1 MVYPNDWEK
10 VFIAKNGKTINFRPE
25 KVTDTDMLWKMF
37 STLSEITVSNLIPPF
52 TRERIE
58 SWTSNIDYNEVL
70 AIVAVTEE
78 ENIQRIVG
86 SASLKFNSQKVFKH
100 KAELGIAVHDD
111 YQKLG
116 IGTALLNH
124 LLAIAKMKKLK
135 KVGLIVNIKN
145 ERAIYMYRKIGFE
158 FEGTLHRELLYKGR
172 YNNLYQMALFL

>member
-1 MVYPNDWEK
+1 
-10 VFIAKNGKTINFRPE
+10 
-25 KVTDTDMLWKMF
+25 MLWKMF

-58 SWTSNIDYNEVL
+58 SWTNNIKYNEVL
-70 AIVAVTEE
+70 AIVAVTEDE
-78 ENIQRIVG
+78 KNQRIVG
-86 SASLKFNSQKVFKH
+86 SASLKFNSQVVFKH
-100 KAELGIAVHDD
+100 KVELGIAVHDD

-158 FEGTLHRELLYKGR
+158 FEGTLRKELLYKGR
-172 YNNLYQMALFL
+172 YNDLYQMALFL

>member
-1 MVYPNDWEK
+1 MTYPNNWEK

-25 KVTDTDMLWKMF
+25 KATDTDMLWKMF
-37 STLSEITVSNLIPPF
+37 STLSELTVSNLIPPF
-52 TRERIE
+52 TQERIE
-58 SWTSNIDYNEVL
+58 SWTSNINYNEVL

-78 ENIQRIVG
+78 ENMQRIVG
-86 SASLKFNSQKVFKH
+86 SASLKFNSQEVFKH

-124 LLAIAKMKKLK
+124 LLAIAKIKKLK

-145 ERAIYMYRKIGFE
+145 ERAICMYRKMGFE
-158 FEGTLHRELLYKGR
+158 CEGTLCKELLYNGR
-172 YNNLYQMALFL
+172 YKDLYQMALFL

>member
-1 MVYPNDWEK
+1 MGE

-25 KVTDTDMLWKMF
+25 KATDTEMLWKMF

-58 SWTSNIDYNEVL
+58 SWTNNIKYNEVL
-70 AIVAVTEE
+70 AIVAVTEDE
-78 ENIQRIVG
+78 KNQRIVG
-86 SASLKFNSQKVFKH
+86 SASLKFNSQVVFKH
-100 KAELGIAVHDD
+100 KVELGIAVHDD

-158 FEGTLHRELLYKGR
+158 FEGTLRKELLYKGR
-172 YNNLYQMALFL
+172 YNDLYQMALFL